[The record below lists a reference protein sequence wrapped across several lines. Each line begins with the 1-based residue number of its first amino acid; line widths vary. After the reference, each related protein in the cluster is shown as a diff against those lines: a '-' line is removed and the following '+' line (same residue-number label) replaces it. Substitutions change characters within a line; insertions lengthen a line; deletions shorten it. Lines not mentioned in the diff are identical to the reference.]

1 LCVFKR
7 TVTDFNVQKKIA
19 PTCRKHL
26 PIIKE
31 KIIFLGRSAVF
42 KHSTAQVGADGKNVK
57 TLTSDRATTNC
68 WVSLK

>member
-1 LCVFKR
+1 VFKR
-7 TVTDFNVQKKIA
+7 TVRAFHVQKTIV

-42 KHSTAQVGADGKNVK
+42 KHSTAQVDADGENIK
-57 TLTSDRATTNC
+57 TLTTVIEQPQTAGC
-68 WVSLK
+68 H

>member
-1 LCVFKR
+1 VFKR
-7 TVTDFNVQKKIA
+7 TATDFYVQKTTV

-42 KHSTAQVGADGKNVK
+42 NHSTAQADADGKNVK
-57 TLTSDRATTNC
+57 TLTTVIEQPQTAGC
-68 WVSLK
+68 H

>member
-1 LCVFKR
+1 VLKR
-7 TVTDFNVQKKIA
+7 TVTDFYVQKTIV

-42 KHSTAQVGADGKNVK
+42 KHSTAHVAADGENVK
-57 TLTSDRATTNC
+57 TLTTVTEQPQVTGC
-68 WVSLK
+68 H